1 VLASFLSGWPS
12 GFIMVSVRAGRGR
25 RVGGRLGVVLGVV
38 GIALVGVLSTASASP
53 VARNGGLG
61 SSLALRFSGSLTYHE
76 IDPGQNQG
84 AIATGVV
91 GQGTFALKLTGTKP
105 PVLRGPGKKT
115 SRKSKRKQKP
125 VVVPLTP
132 FAAGGRYVV
141 RYDID
146 ASGSY
151 KGIFVATFSNAKL
164 GSLCLSGSL
173 AFGKFVPGSSFPP
186 TDGTLTTVGGT
197 GLASLLRLT
206 LQAHVTDVTGTPD
219 YQISGTGS
227 TTVSLATAKK
237 MNADCLAVVKL
248 SQP

>member
-1 VLASFLSGWPS
+1 
-12 GFIMVSVRAGRGR
+12 MK
-25 RVGGRLGVVLGVV
+25 
-38 GIALVGVLSTASASP
+38 
-53 VARNGGLG
+53 
-61 SSLALRFSGSLTYHE
+61 FSGSLTYHE

-91 GQGTFALKLTGTKP
+91 GQGTFALKLNASKP

-115 SRKSKRKQKP
+115 SRKSRRKPKP
-125 VVVPLTP
+125 VVVPLIP
-132 FAAGGRYVV
+132 FAAGGRFVV

-151 KGIFVATFSNAKL
+151 RGLFVATFSNSKL
-164 GSLCLSGSL
+164 GSICLSGL
-173 AFGKFVPGSSFPP
+173 LLFGKFVPGSSFPP

-227 TTVSLATAKK
+227 ATVKLATAKR
-237 MNADCLAVVKL
+237 MSADCLAVAKL
-248 SQP
+248 AQP

>member
-1 VLASFLSGWPS
+1 
-12 GFIMVSVRAGRGR
+12 M
-25 RVGGRLGVVLGVV
+25 
-38 GIALVGVLSTASASP
+38 
-53 VARNGGLG
+53 
-61 SSLALRFSGSLTYHE
+61 
-76 IDPGQNQG
+76 DPGQNQG
-84 AIATGVV
+84 AVATGVV
-91 GQGTFALKLTGTKP
+91 GQGTFTLKLTASK
-105 PVLRGPGKKT
+105 PVLRGPARKT
-115 SRKSKRKQKP
+115 RKSKLKPKP

-132 FAAGGRYVV
+132 FGAGGRYVV

-146 ASGSY
+146 ESGSY
-151 KGIFVATFSNAKL
+151 KGLFVATFCNAKL

-227 TTVSLATAKK
+227 ATVSLANAKR
-237 MNADCLAVVKL
+237 MSGDCQAVAKLA
-248 SQP
+248 QP